1 MSLEDR
7 NKGRD
12 QGSTLECIAV
22 GILVAGVVRIAA
34 GELVAVGAVVG
45 ALAVVGVPVVGGC
58 AHLSMGVW

>member
-34 GELVAVGAVVG
+34 GELAVVG
-45 ALAVVGVPVVGGC
+45 AAVVGGC